1 MSPSIISSVTN
12 ALAAG
17 GVDLAALG
25 VAWARAMP
33 MVTLV
38 PAFGLRA
45 LPPPARMLMAL
56 AFAGCIFPAMP
67 VHETLSMPWALT
79 LLVEVGRG
87 LPLAVATA
95 VPLWAATMT
104 GGVVDT
110 LRGSQATMSAPTVEG
125 EATPLGI
132 PMSLLACGMFLGT
145 GGPARIVLALAM
157 APSAHPLMDVAQS
170 IADGVALSV
179 GLAAPLVAASIIVEI
194 ATSLIARAASPAQV
208 HLLLAPLRAIGI
220 LATLA
225 IVLERMATM
234 LTAMV
239 TTAR

>member
-1 MSPSIISSVTN
+1 MSPSIVSSVAN
-12 ALAAG
+12 ELAAG

-33 MVTLV
+33 LVTLV

-45 LPPPARMLMAL
+45 LPVPARMLMAL

-67 VHETLSMPWALT
+67 AQSTLSLPWAMT
-79 LLVEVGRG
+79 LLVEAAHG
-87 LPLAVATA
+87 LPIAVATA

-110 LRGSQATMSAPTVEG
+110 LRGSQATASAPTVEG
-125 EATPLGI
+125 EATPIGI
-132 PMSLLACGMFLGT
+132 PLSLLACGTFLGT
-145 GGPARIVLALAM
+145 GGPAHVVRALAM
-157 APSAHPLMDVAQS
+157 PPSTHPLMDIAQS
-170 IADGVALSV
+170 VADGVSLSV

-194 ATSLIARAASPAQV
+194 TTSLIARSASPAQV
-208 HLLLAPLRAIGI
+208 HQLLAPLRSIGI

-225 IVLERMATM
+225 IVLERMTTM
-234 LTAMV
+234 LTVMV
-239 TTAR
+239 SATP